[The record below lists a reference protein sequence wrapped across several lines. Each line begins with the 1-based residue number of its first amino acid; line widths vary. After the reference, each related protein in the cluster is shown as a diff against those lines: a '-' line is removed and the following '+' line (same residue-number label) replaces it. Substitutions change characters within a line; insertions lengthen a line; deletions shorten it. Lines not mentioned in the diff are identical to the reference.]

1 MREISINF
9 FGIVILALAI
19 YLKYFDEYWKH
30 EINNSDSFNAIIS
43 FFTFFLLFNIAA
55 KIIKTIYLK
64 SYQKSH
70 IKNDNFLNAIDNIRK
85 IIIGIAAFVH
95 FFAFFGV
102 CWAGVKPTR

>member
-55 KIIKTIYLK
+55 KIIKTK
-64 SYQKSH
+64 E
-70 IKNDNFLNAIDNIRK
+70 
-85 IIIGIAAFVH
+85 
-95 FFAFFGV
+95 
-102 CWAGVKPTR
+102 